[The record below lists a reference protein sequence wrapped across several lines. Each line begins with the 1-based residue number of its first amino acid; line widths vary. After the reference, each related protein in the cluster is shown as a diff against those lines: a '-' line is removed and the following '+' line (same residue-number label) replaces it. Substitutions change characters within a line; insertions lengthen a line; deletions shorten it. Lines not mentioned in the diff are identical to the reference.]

1 MRKLLVTLTGIL
13 LILSGYG
20 QISHNAD
27 TVIPVKYN
35 SDFGHDSIYVVFGPG
50 PNGFSDTL
58 HLEAYFP
65 FGQSGTIKWYAIARD
80 VDQDTLISTL
90 LSENQ
95 DTSFLSFSTIFDG
108 GYRVEL
114 ESIDG
119 TYDTTITFWAF
130 FNNLQVE
137 PFYEKSCTELAIY
150 GISGGV
156 DFYYFNP
163 DSLLNDEI
171 IDNGYVQIWEDYYLD
186 PIMQTYVLLD
196 SLEFDSLST
205 SASQANQYFSTPPIE
220 YDNYMF
226 TVKVKDSLGHTG
238 SDTLYY
244 QAIAVQVAFEVNEN
258 DSTIADED
266 LKFSGPVKIAFKNNT
281 KNAEFYRWTFF
292 NDTIRVKQGED
303 TVLRRSTFFEPLD
316 SVLYTYPGYYDVK
329 LRAEG
334 PIFIENGEERSCVD
348 SVTKPL
354 YITIYKSFVGELPN
368 VVIPGNEEYRFF
380 FRRIDNWD
388 YIEYDAVPTE
398 NSSSE
403 ESGKLRTVSMK
414 KVEVYIYNR
423 YGLRV
428 FHHSGSNWTAEE
440 GWDGKYNGQKV
451 GSGVYY
457 YWIRAWGLDN
467 RLFQKKGFFHVFSKN

>member
-1 MRKLLVTLTGIL
+1 MRKVILFLIGIHF
-13 LILSGYG
+13 ITSSFG
-20 QISHNAD
+20 QLSHNAD
-27 TVIPVKYN
+27 LVMPAKYN
-35 SDFGHDSIYVVFGPG
+35 SKVGHDSIYVIFGPG
-50 PNGFSDTL
+50 SNGFSDTL
-58 HLEAYFP
+58 RLEAYFP
-65 FGQSGTIKWYAIARD
+65 FGQTGTIKWYAIDRNTE
-80 VDQDTLISTL
+80 DTSLVETL
-90 LSENQ
+90 LTEQTN
-95 DTSFLSFSTIFDG
+95 TSFFKYSTIFDG
-108 GYRVEL
+108 GYRVRIQNG
-114 ESIDG
+114 S
-119 TYDTTITFWAF
+119 YDTTITFWAY

-137 PFYEKSCTELAIY
+137 PFYEKSCDELAIY

-156 DFYYFNP
+156 DFYYYNPDP

-171 IDNGYVQIWEDYYLD
+171 IDNGYTQNWEDYYLD
-186 PIMQTYVLLD
+186 PDMQTYVLLD
-196 SLEFDSLST
+196 SLQFDSLST

-226 TVKVKDSLGHTG
+226 TVNVRDSLGHTG

-244 QAIAVQVAFEVNEN
+244 QAIAVQVDFEVNEN
-258 DSTIADED
+258 DSTVADED
-266 LKFSGPVKIAFKNNT
+266 LKFSGPVKIAFKNKT
-281 KNAEFYRWTFF
+281 KNAEFYKWTFF

-303 TVLRRSTFFEPLD
+303 TVLRRSTFFEPVD

-348 SVTKPL
+348 SITKPL

-398 NSSSE
+398 SGNSE

-451 GSGVYY
+451 GTGVYY
-457 YWIRAWGLDN
+457 YWIRAWGLDD
-467 RLFQKKGFFHVFSKN
+467 RLFQKKGFFHVFSEK